1 MPLSPSHPIPCS
13 LAEEEICPFL
23 LWKSAAVIKPFSLF
37 YSYSEIPWDEPLSPL
52 HWDFPA
58 LGSAFK
64 MLISPYPLLKITQ
77 DIDHGILPIAQTRKA
92 WPTAA
97 VAGTREAFVGRG
109 GRSGAAFCLQA
120 FESSWNRHS
129 HLLSV
134 TCMEKA
140 SRDGEQRYLW
150 NSVQFFMHR
159 VAVLFLQRL
168 YSQNVWWMGEA
179 GTQSIFNACDSC
191 VLITSITVNGTLG
204 VCIINDGWYFVS
216 S

>member
-13 LAEEEICPFL
+13 PAEEEICPFL

-140 SRDGEQRYLW
+140 SRDIYGTVCNSLCTGLRYCFCNGCTPRMFDEWGKLEP
-150 NSVQFFMHR
+150 N
-159 VAVLFLQRL
+159 LFLMH
-168 YSQNVWWMGEA
+168 VTA
-179 GTQSIFNACDSC
+179 ACLSHQ
-191 VLITSITVNGTLG
+191 
-204 VCIINDGWYFVS
+204 
-216 S
+216 

>member
-1 MPLSPSHPIPCS
+1 MGWAPL
-13 LAEEEICPFL
+13 
-23 LWKSAAVIKPFSLF
+23 
-37 YSYSEIPWDEPLSPL
+37 PL

-77 DIDHGILPIAQTRKA
+77 DIDHGILPIAQNRKA

-97 VAGTREAFVGRG
+97 VAGTREAFVERG
-109 GRSGAAFCLQA
+109 GRSGAAFVFRPLTRP
-120 FESSWNRHS
+120 EIDTLI
-129 HLLSV
+129 LLSV
-134 TCMEKA
+134 TCMEKT
-140 SRDGEQRYLW
+140 SRDIYGTVCNSLRTGLRYC
-150 NSVQFFMHR
+150 
-159 VAVLFLQRL
+159 FLQRL